1 MTCSFCKISYVVKC
15 RNCEKINYLKLISD
29 LEHLPSDESY
39 AKALSLI
46 DQAVKFDQE
55 DGNLEEALTLYKSAL
70 EYLIPMITNE
80 KNAGKKLG
88 LRKKVDQ
95 YIHRAEAIKKEL
107 GYSYTTT
114 SSANSSL
121 SSDDVSPNNSTLMTD
136 DSRLFT
142 VLQF

>member
-1 MTCSFCKISYVVKC
+1 M
-15 RNCEKINYLKLISD
+15 KL
-29 LEHLPSDESY
+29 
-39 AKALSLI
+39 
-46 DQAVKFDQE
+46 DQE
-55 DGNLEEALTLYKSAL
+55 DANLEEALTLYKSAL

-107 GYSYTTT
+107 GYTTTT

-121 SSDDVSPNNSTLMTD
+121 NSDDVSPNNSSLMAD
-136 DSRLFT
+136 DSRLLLT
-142 VLQF
+142 HSVEIS

>member
-1 MTCSFCKISYVVKC
+1 M
-15 RNCEKINYLKLISD
+15 
-29 LEHLPSDESY
+29 
-39 AKALSLI
+39 
-46 DQAVKFDQE
+46 KFDQE
-55 DGNLEEALTLYKSAL
+55 DGNLEEALALYKSAL

-107 GYSYTTT
+107 GYTTT

-121 SSDDVSPNNSTLMTD
+121 NSDDVSPNNSTLMTD

-142 VLQF
+142 VLQI